1 LLVELN
7 LCWHLGKLLFS
18 LLMAKYSWFRS
29 VIDNLMIYNFLIYSW
44 PISLLYEIEGR
55 LEILYCQVTLIG
67 AYRSLLFDT
76 LYALL
81 RANESLVLDFWETLT
96 RLLILWF
103 VRVFAHLISNTLM
116 IYNFLIFRIT
126 PDKFAWKL
134 YLNAGNFF

>member
-1 LLVELN
+1 
-7 LCWHLGKLLFS
+7 
-18 LLMAKYSWFRS
+18 MAKYSWFRS

-81 RANESLVLDFWETLT
+81 RANESLVLDF
-96 RLLILWF
+96 
-103 VRVFAHLISNTLM
+103 
-116 IYNFLIFRIT
+116 
-126 PDKFAWKL
+126 
-134 YLNAGNFF
+134 